1 MVDPS
6 TFEATILNP
15 TRKVSDE
22 QAKLINDLSNGHV
35 IVLPNDGK
43 FTREEY
49 VEFINDAHISCNLF
63 TNEVHGGLTHVEAM
77 MAGCIV
83 VAPALNDYLHKY
95 SDSGNVENYPFLI
108 ETHDKQIDMKHYVER
123 LYIAIQAAQNPELM
137 NYYSEMNKELA
148 FKYASYEHSATI
160 IAKDLNKLLELYN
173 K

>member
-1 MVDPS
+1 
-6 TFEATILNP
+6 
-15 TRKVSDE
+15 
-22 QAKLINDLSNGHV
+22 
-35 IVLPNDGK
+35 
-43 FTREEY
+43 
-49 VEFINDAHISCNLF
+49 
-63 TNEVHGGLTHVEAM
+63 

-108 ETHDKQIDMKHYVER
+108 NTENKQIDMDHYVQC
-123 LYIAIQAAQNPELM
+123 LVKAIQSAQNPESM

-160 IAKDLNKLLELYN
+160 IANDLNKLLELYN